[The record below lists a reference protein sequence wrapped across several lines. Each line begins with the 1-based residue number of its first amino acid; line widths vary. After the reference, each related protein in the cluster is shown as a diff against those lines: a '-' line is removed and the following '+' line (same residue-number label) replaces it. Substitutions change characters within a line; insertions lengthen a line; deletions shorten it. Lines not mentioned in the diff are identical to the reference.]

1 MFKKSLVVSGALM
14 ILFAITLAACSATP
28 PATDV
33 SATTVPTIAETAT
46 ASESP
51 AAVADVPF
59 IADWQSSGHADV
71 NSEPFKHWNGDDP
84 AVVPAACARCHT
96 PAGFVEFAGT
106 GKVAKDIPAPA
117 GVINCSSCH
126 SPEARALT
134 KVTFP
139 SGKEI
144 DNLGPEAR
152 CMTCHQ
158 GRESKVS
165 VDKKIADFNITD
177 VDAIVAPMK
186 DASGKT
192 VNFGFINIHYFAA
205 GATLYGSQA
214 QAGYEYEGAIY
225 DPKFRHVDGV
235 DTCIACHNQHTLKI
249 RVEKCQECHE
259 NVKTVDDLKD
269 NRMNGSLE
277 DYNGNGDTKEGIYY
291 EMKGL
296 QDTLYSAIQAYAV
309 DVIKTPIAYDGAA
322 YPYFFV
328 ADADGKPVQKDGKPV
343 TYTTWSAR
351 LLKAA
356 YNYQL
361 SVKDPGAFAHNAKY
375 VMELLHDSTADLNTK
390 LAKPIDMSKM
400 ARNDAAHFAGDTEPF
415 RHWDSENF
423 TVPFACAKCHS
434 AQGLPTFIKN
444 GGSVVVDGKG
454 STITT
459 GIGAQ
464 PSANGFMCATCH
476 DPANFPKR
484 YVVNST
490 TFPSGK
496 TVSLGGQD
504 ADGKFLPDDANLC
517 ITCHQG
523 RESTLS
529 VNNAL
534 KGKDVD
540 TPDKTI
546 SFKNIHYLGAG
557 ATLFGNDAQGAYQY
571 EGKEYLGQNMHPGD
585 GSLAKCT
592 VCHDVHKLEPKLE
605 ICAGCHVGK
614 KLEEIRGP
622 LDKTDYDG
630 DGNTT
635 EGMKGEV
642 DTLAQALYAEIQK
655 YAEAK
660 SKLPIVYNVASYPY
674 FFVDAD
680 KDGKGDKNDK
690 GAGIGYNAY
699 TPRLLR
705 AAYNYQYVQKDP
717 GAFVHNP
724 RYVIQFLID
733 SIADLGGDVS
743 KYTRPAIQ

>member
-1 MFKKSLVVSGALM
+1 MFKKSLFAIGTLM
-14 ILFAITLAACSATP
+14 IFAAILAACGTTP
-28 PATDV
+28 
-33 SATTVPTIAETAT
+33 TVTEAPVTE
-46 ASESP
+46 
-51 AAVADVPF
+51 AAAADVPF

-71 NSEPFKHWNGDDP
+71 SAEPFNHWNSEDP

-96 PAGFVEFAGT
+96 PAGFIEFAGT
-106 GKVAKDIPAPA
+106 GAVANPIPAPA
-117 GVINCSSCH
+117 GVINCTTCH

-134 KVTFP
+134 SVTFP
-139 SGKEI
+139 SGKVVETSE
-144 DNLGPEAR
+144 DGEAR

-165 VDKKIADFNITD
+165 VDKQISDFNVTD
-177 VDAIVAPMK
+177 PDAVVAPIK
-186 DASGKT
+186 DKDGKD
-192 VNFGFINIHYFAA
+192 VKFGFRNIHYFAA

-214 QAGYEYEGAIY
+214 QAGYEYEGNIY

-235 DTCIACHNQHTLKI
+235 DTCIACHNQHTLEV
-249 RVEKCQECHE
+249 RVEKCQQCHE
-259 NVKTVDDLKD
+259 DVKTVEDLKN

-277 DYNGNGDTKEGIYY
+277 DYNGNGSVKEGIAF
-291 EMKGL
+291 ELKGV
-296 QDTLYSAIQAYAV
+296 QDTLYLTMQNYAKEV
-309 DVIKTPIAYDGAA
+309 AGTPIAYDGDT
-322 YPYFFV
+322 YPYFFE
-328 ADADGKPVQKDGKPV
+328 ADADGKPLQKDGKPV
-343 TYTTWSAR
+343 GYSTWTAR
-351 LLKAA
+351 LLKAT
-356 YNYQL
+356 YNYQV

-375 VMELLHDSTADLNTK
+375 IIELLYDSIADLNASDRLT
-390 LAKPIDMSKM
+390 AKTDMSAM
-400 ARNDAAHFAGDTEPF
+400 ARDDAAHFAGNTEPF
-415 RHWDSENF
+415 RHWDSEDY
-423 TVPFACAKCHS
+423 TVSFACAKCHS
-434 AQGLPTFIKN
+434 AKGLPTFIKS
-444 GGSVVVDGKG
+444 GGAVVVDGKG

-459 GIGAQ
+459 GIGPM
-464 PSANGFMCATCH
+464 PSANGFMCSTCH
-476 DPANFPKR
+476 DEANFPNR
-484 YVVNST
+484 YAIAFV

-496 TVSLGGQD
+496 TVSLGGKD
-504 ADGKFLPDDANLC
+504 ADGKFVADDANLC

-534 KGKDVD
+534 KGKEED
-540 TPDKTI
+540 TPDKAI

-592 VCHDVHKLEPKLE
+592 VCHDVHKLQPKLE
-605 ICAGCHVGK
+605 ICAGCHIGK
-614 KLEEIRGP
+614 KLEEIRAP
-622 LDKTDYDG
+622 LDTTDYDG

-642 DTLAQALYAEIQK
+642 DTLGQALYAEIQK

-660 SKLPIVYNVASYPY
+660 SKLAIVYDGHSNPY

-680 KDGKGDKNDK
+680 KDGKADKDDK
-690 GAGIGYNAY
+690 GAAIRYNAW
-699 TPRLLR
+699 TPRLLK
-705 AAYNYQYVQKDP
+705 AAFNYQYVQKDP

-743 KYTRPAIQ
+743 KYTRPAVE